1 MSSLSQSMRGQ
12 RKSLCF
18 DFVPLNWEIK
28 ARSFRSSPLVAQ
40 LAVCTRSR
48 VLEATLVVY
57 TGGGI
62 SGRRGRTSTTP
73 ASRKTSLKDS
83 NLKYPAYSGRNTGL
97 YLQTGGINT
106 SWNFLS
112 ATLASSGSMHKSNW
126 KHLGWGQVRL
136 VGKGLPAFPQL
147 SAQVFMLPSPA
158 SLLKSF
164 YQN

>member
-1 MSSLSQSMRGQ
+1 MSSLSQSMHGQ

-18 DFVPLNWEIK
+18 DFVPLNWKIK

-40 LAVCTRSR
+40 LAVCTRSS

-73 ASRKTSLKDS
+73 AARKTSLNDS

-106 SWNFLS
+106 SWDFLS
-112 ATLASSGSMHKSNW
+112 LHWRAVGACTKATGSI
-126 KHLGWGQVRL
+126 
-136 VGKGLPAFPQL
+136 
-147 SAQVFMLPSPA
+147 
-158 SLLKSF
+158 
-164 YQN
+164 

>member
-1 MSSLSQSMRGQ
+1 M
-12 RKSLCF
+12 
-18 DFVPLNWEIK
+18 
-28 ARSFRSSPLVAQ
+28 VAQ
-40 LAVCTRSR
+40 LAVCTRSS
-48 VLEATLVVY
+48 VLEVTLVSIL
-57 TGGGI
+57 GEESQEEEGE
-62 SGRRGRTSTTP
+62 P
-73 ASRKTSLKDS
+73 APAARKTSLNDS

-106 SWNFLS
+106 SWDFLS

-136 VGKGLPAFPQL
+136 LGKGLPAFPQL
-147 SAQVFMLPSPA
+147 SVQVFMLPSPA